1 MQTDRGWKISSEAV
15 LEVRTR
21 PSRVQVQRSA
31 GFADLE
37 LRREGWAG
45 GEDLGVNRPQEER
58 GTGAWDSPRKGAEE
72 VPWERTPVYQGQEKG
87 DSAPRGK
94 TAPAGGHGLQD

>member
-1 MQTDRGWKISSEAV
+1 MALRSVADLTGWLVSLTELEDTVQTDRGWKISSEAV
-15 LEVRTR
+15 
-21 PSRVQVQRSA
+21 
-31 GFADLE
+31 
-37 LRREGWAG
+37 
-45 GEDLGVNRPQEER
+45 LGVNRPQEER